1 MDYIKYIK
9 YKRHLDWDNF
19 YNWSENN
26 NYRIVLFTTKS
37 QKKYTDYSFQ
47 ENDILLF
54 GRESAG
60 VPKYVHQSVNEQL
73 TIPMVKG
80 LRSINVS
87 SSVAIVAGEACR
99 QLNRL

>member
-1 MDYIKYIK
+1 MRKFDEKKLLLNFHTDFRSPKI
-9 YKRHLDWDNF
+9 LDLKK
-19 YNWSENN
+19 NN
-26 NYRIVLFTTKS
+26 NSSFLFYDHSIK
-37 QKKYTDYSFQ
+37 
-47 ENDILLF
+47 IF
-54 GRESAG
+54 GCESAG